1 MNKAIK
7 KCTVASLVAIMAG
20 SIAACN
26 PAAAPNNI
34 NRTQNYRVN
43 EYQPN
48 AAMPRVHNGIY
59 PYSTPYNGI
68 HPYGT
73 YTPNANIGLH
83 PYGTY
88 TPNAN
93 TGLHPYGTASHKQ
106 AVADRMVNTA
116 ANIQGVTHA
125 IAVVSG
131 RDAVIGLDI
140 NKGTKNRAMIER
152 EVANAVKK
160 ANPGYNAHVTAD
172 RTLHQRIRTLN
183 SQVRSGH
190 PVRALAQ
197 DVGTIITDIGRAVT
211 APFR

>member
-1 MNKAIK
+1 
-7 KCTVASLVAIMAG
+7 
-20 SIAACN
+20 
-26 PAAAPNNI
+26 
-34 NRTQNYRVN
+34 
-43 EYQPN
+43 
-48 AAMPRVHNGIY
+48 MPRVHNGIY

-73 YTPNANIGLH
+73 YTPNAN
-83 PYGTY
+83 
-88 TPNAN
+88 
-93 TGLHPYGTASHKQ
+93 TGLHPYGTAPHKQ
-106 AVADRMVNTA
+106 AVTDRVVNTA

-125 IAVVSG
+125 TAVVSG

-160 ANPGYNAHVTAD
+160 ANPGYSVHVTAD

-190 PVRALAQ
+190 PSSRARSRRRNDYYRYWPCCDCTFSLNENR
-197 DVGTIITDIGRAVT
+197 GDIEIQRP
-211 APFR
+211 PFLLYSLYIPFAELPHSKCAGFEKTHRQR